1 MDKVKENRVKENR
14 VKEQLQAVVQLFNRE
29 WWWKT
34 LIVIL
39 GVIILEWLGVWQLHR
54 HDYKRELNYMMAA
67 RWQMVPFDIN
77 RESLPNDLIDLQFR
91 HIQATGKFDYAHQI
105 LLKND
110 TRGEA
115 PGASVITPLVL
126 DDKRAILV
134 ARGWVPFDQTTPDKL
149 AQFNETVVIPVIGL
163 IKESQTLADIAT
175 PTVTLNAPQTEWWRV
190 DIGAIQQ
197 QMPYQLLP
205 AFIAML
211 PEPGRKIDA
220 LPLRTVEPAPFDELE
235 HSSYAYQWFTF
246 GAILGFGYLQLI
258 VQQGRKAKRV
268 QETVDQP
275 TVPIGDGEPPTLPA
289 VSHQI

>member
-1 MDKVKENRVKENR
+1 MDSVMDRVQ
-14 VKEQLQAVVQLFNRE
+14 EQLQAVVKLFNRE

-34 LIVIL
+34 LIVML
-39 GVIILEWLGVWQLHR
+39 GVIILAYLGIWQLHR
-54 HDYKRELNYMMAA
+54 RDYKRELNQMMAA
-67 RWQMVPFDIN
+67 RWQMAPFDVN
-77 RESLPNDLIDLQFR
+77 HAPLPSDLVDLQYR

-149 AQFNETVVIPVIGL
+149 AQFNEAVDTSVIGL
-163 IKESQTLADIAT
+163 IKESQTLADVAT
-175 PTVTLNAPQTEWWRV
+175 PTATLNAPQTEWWRV

-197 QMPYQLLP
+197 QMPYTLLP

-220 LPLRTVEPAPFDELE
+220 LPMRSVEPEPLDELE

-268 QETVDQP
+268 QEAIDQP
-275 TVPIGDGEPPTLPA
+275 TVPIGDSDHPALPA
-289 VSHQI
+289 VSHQL

>member
-1 MDKVKENRVKENR
+1 MDR
-14 VKEQLQAVVQLFNRE
+14 VKEQLQAVVKLFNRE

-54 HDYKRELNYMMAA
+54 RDYKRELNYMMAA
-67 RWQMVPFDIN
+67 RWQMAPFDIN
-77 RESLPNDLIDLQFR
+77 HESLPSDLVDLQFR

-110 TRGEA
+110 TRGEV
-115 PGASVITPLVL
+115 PGASVITPLIL
-126 DDKRAILV
+126 DDQHAILV
-134 ARGWVPFDQTTPDKL
+134 ARGWVPFDQSAPDKL
-149 AQFNETVVIPVIGL
+149 AQLNEAIDTPVIGL
-163 IKESQTLADIAT
+163 IKESQTLADGAVETAT
-175 PTVTLNAPQTEWWRV
+175 LDTPQTEWWRV

-220 LPLRTVEPAPFDELE
+220 LPMRTEEPAPFDELE

-246 GAILGFGYLQLI
+246 GVILGFGYLQLI
-258 VQQGRKAKRV
+258 VQQRRKAKRA
-268 QETVDQP
+268 QEAIAQP
-275 TVPIGDGEPPTLPA
+275 TAPLGDGEHPVLPA
-289 VSHQI
+289 VSHPL

>member
-1 MDKVKENRVKENR
+1 MER
-14 VKEQLQAVVQLFNRE
+14 VKEQLQAVLKLFNRE

-39 GVIILEWLGVWQLHR
+39 GVIILAYLGIWQLHR
-54 HDYKRELNYMMAA
+54 RDYKRELNQMMAA
-67 RWQMVPFDIN
+67 RWQMAPFDIN
-77 RESLPNDLIDLQFR
+77 REPLPEDLVDLQYR

-126 DDKRAILV
+126 DDNRAILV
-134 ARGWVPFDQTTPDKL
+134 ARGWVPFDQTAPDKL
-149 AQFNETVVIPVIGL
+149 VQFNEAPDASVIGL
-163 IKESQTLADIAT
+163 IKESQTLADVAVPTAT
-175 PTVTLNAPQTEWWRV
+175 LDAPQLEWWRV

-197 QMPYQLLP
+197 QMPYPLLP

-211 PEPGRKIDA
+211 PESGRKIDA
-220 LPLRTVEPAPFDELE
+220 LPMRAVEPEPFDELE

-258 VQQGRKAKRV
+258 VQQGRKAKRL
-268 QETVDQP
+268 QSTTAQP
-275 TVPIGDGEPPTLPA
+275 STSSGDGEHPTLPA

>member
-1 MDKVKENRVKENR
+1 MMDR
-14 VKEQLQAVVQLFNRE
+14 VKEQLQAVGKLFNRE

-39 GVIILEWLGVWQLHR
+39 GVIILARLGVWQLHR
-54 HDYKRELNYMMAA
+54 RDYKNALNQMMAA
-67 RWQMVPFDIN
+67 RWQMAPFDIN
-77 RESLPNDLIDLQFR
+77 HQPLPSDLIDLQYR
-91 HIQATGKFDYAHQI
+91 HIQVTGKFDYAHQI

-149 AQFNETVVIPVIGL
+149 SQFNEAVDTSVIGL
-163 IKESQTLADIAT
+163 IKESQTLADVAV
-175 PTVTLNAPQTEWWRV
+175 PTASLAAPQMEWWRI

-197 QMPYQLLP
+197 QMPYTLLP

-220 LPLRTVEPAPFDELE
+220 LPMRAVEPEPFDELE

-246 GAILGFGYLQLI
+246 GAILAFGYIQLI
-258 VQQGRKAKRV
+258 VQQGRKAKRLQTAV
-268 QETVDQP
+268 AQQAAP
-275 TVPIGDGEPPTLPA
+275 LGDGERPTLPA
-289 VSHQI
+289 VSHQL